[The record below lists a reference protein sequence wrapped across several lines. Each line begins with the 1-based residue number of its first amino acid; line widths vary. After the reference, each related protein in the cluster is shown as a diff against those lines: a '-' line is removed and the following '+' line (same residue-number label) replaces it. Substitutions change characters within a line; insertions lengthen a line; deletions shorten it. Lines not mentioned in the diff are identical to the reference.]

1 MASREV
7 FLDTSGLYALV
18 DRKDAHHPAARSIV
32 ERLLRGGR
40 RLVATDYVLA
50 ETVNLANARSGTRV
64 AVRVLDLIEQSAGIR
79 IEWIGTSRF
88 DSAKTFFRKHAD
100 HKYSFTDCTSFVVM
114 RELKLSQALT
124 TDHHFSQAG
133 FDALLLS
140 FS

>member
-18 DRKDAHHPAARSIV
+18 DRKDAHHPDARTIV

-88 DSAKTFFRKHAD
+88 DATKAFFRKHAD
-100 HKYSFTDCTSFVVM
+100 HTYSFTDCTSFVVM

-124 TDHHFSQAG
+124 TDHHFAQAG
-133 FDALLLS
+133 FDALLPN
-140 FS
+140 

>member
-18 DRKDAHHPAARSIV
+18 DRKDAHHPGARTIV
-32 ERLLRGGR
+32 ERLIRGNR

-64 AVRVLDLIEQSAGIR
+64 AGRVLDLIEQSSGIR
-79 IEWIGTSRF
+79 IEWIGNSRF
-88 DSAKTFFRKHAD
+88 DSTKAFFRKHAD
-100 HKYSFTDCTSFVVM
+100 HTYSFTDCTSFVVM

-124 TDHHFSQAG
+124 TDHHFAQAG
-133 FDALLLS
+133 FEALLLS
-140 FS
+140 